1 MDKVIALTR
10 DLYIQAQEKG
20 VTVSQLLEQMNPN
33 NGDSKLTAFQRA
45 LKQENILTKSAPAK
59 GFSADRVEAFY
70 RTEESKILFPEYI
83 GTTVREALQM
93 QSILPYLTTNLTTID
108 SNAYRVAYIDYGE
121 TGLDN
126 NDKTGKQNKEAS
138 KRRRVTEAAELPV
151 AKIRHREQAVTI
163 YKYGLAIQASYE
175 AIRRMKIDLL
185 SRHVQFIGTQIG
197 WDEVAEIMDV
207 LLSGDGNKGTAA
219 KQYKLTDLDPGA
231 TKLTRQAWLAFLLK
245 FFPYG
250 ADTVVGNET
259 AALQLL
265 DMMAPENMNQIMSTL
280 SANGSIQLAVSFPQ
294 GLFRQVDFLLY
305 PDTPMVNGHNALFA
319 LARDYAVE
327 KVQEAGSDISEADK
341 FITNQTSVLT
351 VSENAGF
358 ASMYPQASKI
368 LELA

>member
-1 MDKVIALTR
+1 MNKVIALTR

-20 VTVSQLLEQMNPN
+20 ITVSQLLEQMNPN
-33 NGDSKLTAFQRA
+33 NDGSKLTAFQKA
-45 LKQENILTKSAPAK
+45 LKQENILTKSVPAK

-83 GTTVREALQM
+83 GTTVRESLQM
-93 QSILPYLTTNLTTID
+93 QSVLPYLTTNTTVID
-108 SNAYRVAYIDYGE
+108 SNAYRNAYLDYGDE
-121 TGLDN
+121 SAL
-126 NDKTGKQNKEAS
+126 GKKNKKAS
-138 KRRRVTEAAELPV
+138 QRRRVTEGAELPQ
-151 AKIRHREQAVTI
+151 ARIRHREKAVMI

-175 AIRRMKIDLL
+175 TIRRMKIDLL
-185 SRHVQFIGTQIG
+185 SRHIQFIGTQIG
-197 WDEVAEIMDV
+197 WDETDAVMDV
-207 LLSGDGNKGTAA
+207 LLSGDGNDLTAA
-219 KQYKLTDLDPGA
+219 DQYKLTDLDSGA
-231 TKLTRQAWLAFLLK
+231 TKITRQAWLAFLLK

-341 FITNQTSVLT
+341 FITNQTQILT